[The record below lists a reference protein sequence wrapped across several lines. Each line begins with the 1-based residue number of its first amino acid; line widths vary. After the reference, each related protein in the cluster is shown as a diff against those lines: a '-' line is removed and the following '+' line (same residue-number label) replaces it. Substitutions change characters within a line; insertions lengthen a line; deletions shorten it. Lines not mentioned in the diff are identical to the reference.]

1 MANIRRGQAKLDV
14 SKAFGE
20 ALAETGNITKQDAT
34 VLTTLDSLINDINAP
49 IQDKIEGIR
58 NLQILLL
65 GPQIRSL
72 FNIDG
77 TDIISDKKANQA
89 RNIHWVLDDI
99 IKGLY
104 DQQDYTQREEIDF
117 KHPKVQKAFEFLV
130 QGVLE
135 TLKELKLSEDTINNF
150 IERFSNSMIG
160 FEAELDARMY
170 GISGAT
176 IEQVENPLLK
186 KYKDAKNNKE
196 HKEQPVANTGFVD
209 LRTIEKVEQDIEAPK
224 HEVQQKT
231 SFTIHKDEDE
241 PIKFVDGN
249 NRAADIDDEQE

>member
-186 KYKDAKNNKE
+186 KYKDAKNSKE
-196 HKEQPVANTGFVD
+196 HKEQPVANTDFVD

-224 HEVQQKT
+224 HSVQQKT

-241 PIKFVDGN
+241 PIKFVDGH
-249 NRAADIDDEQE
+249 NRAADIDDEE

>member
-1 MANIRRGQAKLDV
+1 MASRVRGQAKLDV

-20 ALAETGNITKQDAT
+20 ALVETGNITKQDAS
-34 VLTTLDSLINDINAP
+34 VLTTLDTLINDINAP

-77 TDIISDKKANQA
+77 MDILSDKKANQA
-89 RNIHWVLDDI
+89 RNIHAVLNDI
-99 IKGLY
+99 IRGLY

-135 TLKELKLSEDTINNF
+135 TLKEVKLSEDQINNF
-150 IERFSNSMIG
+150 IERFSTSMIG

-170 GISGAT
+170 GVSGTA
-176 IEQVENPLLK
+176 IEQIENPLLH
-186 KYKDAKNNKE
+186 KYKEVKQSKE
-196 HKEQPVANTGFVD
+196 VKEQPANDSFVD

-224 HEVQQKT
+224 REVTQKT
-231 SFTIHKDEDE
+231 TFTVHKDDDE
-241 PIKFVDGN
+241 PVKFVDGHHI
-249 NRAADIDDEQE
+249 ADDLDEDEME